1 MLPPNIEE
9 SNRQTDI
16 RIVCLRYSIPK
27 GFTPFLLYHTDH
39 HLSSKAHEICVNM
52 PMKYSSRH

>member
-16 RIVCLRYSIPK
+16 RIVCRRYSIPK
-27 GFTPFLLYHTDH
+27 GFYAVFIIPYRPSFVKQSPLNIHQSIDFPR
-39 HLSSKAHEICVNM
+39 V
-52 PMKYSSRH
+52 P